1 MVQIISIAGAL
12 AILAAY
18 AANQLRYIGPSNLS
32 YALLNFAGA
41 GVLAAVALIER
52 QWGFLLLEGV
62 WALVSL
68 WAMVKLLR
76 SEPARPDRT

>member
-1 MVQIISIAGAL
+1 MIQLVSAVGAL
-12 AILAAY
+12 VILAAY

-32 YALLNFAGA
+32 YALLNFAGSA
-41 GVLAAVALIER
+41 VLAVVAVVEG

-68 WAMVKLLR
+68 WATVKLLR
-76 SEPARPDRT
+76 GSSVRPR